1 MSTSLLLRPVET
13 DDLADLA
20 PLDAAYAARYG
31 VDPLVGAAALSFF
44 ARTGHAFVAQ
54 AAGGTAAGP
63 PGGTAGGPAG
73 SPVGA
78 VAGAAGERP
87 RPVGMALAQAVWD
100 GARPTVWLV
109 RLIGEAPARRALA
122 DAVVKSAYDAAVYTL
137 VADVPGDDAD
147 LADLMADAGWRERP
161 IRRFERTLG
170 SGALRRG
177 P

>member
-1 MSTSLLLRPVET
+1 MSPSLLLRPVET
-13 DDLADLA
+13 DDLVDLA

-31 VDPLVGAAALSFF
+31 VEPLVGAAALSFF
-44 ARTGHAFVAQ
+44 ARTGHAFVAHP
-54 AAGGTAAGP
+54 AGGTSEAPARP
-63 PGGTAGGPAG
+63 PAE
-73 SPVGA
+73 A

-122 DAVVKSAYDAAVYTL
+122 DAVVKSAYDAAVYAL

-147 LADLMADAGWRERP
+147 LADLMADTGWSERP